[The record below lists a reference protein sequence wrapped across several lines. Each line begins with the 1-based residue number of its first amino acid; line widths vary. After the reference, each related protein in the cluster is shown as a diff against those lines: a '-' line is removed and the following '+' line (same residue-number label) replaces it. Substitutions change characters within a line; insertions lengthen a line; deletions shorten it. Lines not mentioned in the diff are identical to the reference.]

1 MITTSH
7 ASRMVASIGI
17 MAKKCES
24 DVMNTISTETRKRKR
39 HDAHLDAKICQDT
52 LHEWNIGEKRDCEP
66 QSPKCV
72 VVPALG
78 WRAYNLKSFDTVH
91 FGNSVCHSYNTMIC
105 QEFRPAVQ

>member
-1 MITTSH
+1 MSTFYNTVS
-7 ASRMVASIGI
+7 
-17 MAKKCES
+17 KKY
-24 DVMNTISTETRKRKR
+24 V
-39 HDAHLDAKICQDT
+39 AHLDAKVSQDT
-52 LHEWNIGEKRDCEP
+52 LHRRNVSHKRDCEP